1 MDSLDW
7 KALRYLMTHGRVTWA
22 DLASVLGLSAPAT
35 ADRVRSLENM
45 GVIKG
50 YAALI
55 NPDAVAC
62 GLTAFIA
69 ITLERPE
76 HRAPFLAWVREQPEV
91 QECHHVAGDDD
102 YLLKVRCR
110 DTRRLDNLIGDQLKA
125 LPGIR
130 RTRTTIVLSTAKETP
145 ELPLPPEA

>member
-1 MDSLDW
+1 MDILDW
-7 KALRYLMTHGRVTWA
+7 KAIRHLMTHGRVTWA
-22 DLASVLGLSAPAT
+22 DLAGILGLSAPAA
-35 ADRVRSLENM
+35 ADRVRYLEAQ

-55 NPDAVAC
+55 NPDAVGC
-62 GLTAFIA
+62 GLTAFVSV
-69 ITLERPE
+69 TLERPE
-76 HRAPFLAWVREQPEV
+76 HRAPFLAWVDEQAEV

-110 DTRRLDNLIGDQLKA
+110 DTRHLDNLIGDRLKA

-130 RTRTTIVLSTAKETP
+130 RTRTTIVLSTTKETT
-145 ELPLPPEA
+145 ELPLPPEV